1 MVLFIA
7 LSHGTELP
15 FRPWSTN
22 WWKFFI
28 KTTAIKPS
36 GRLTIETSIWF
47 FSNHIFSYRMCGC
60 WVYWFLYFFSPQ
72 ASTKP
77 TVPTYTVECSTS
89 ILYKKR
95 SHVPISWS
103 RTRIKGRRKRKIM
116 HGSQQGNCINHKTC
130 SVMYYI
136 NVKLF
141 QIITSIIC
149 TGLYQKC
156 IMLLFRALTAVLLII
171 LMITD
176 ILSITFHFI
185 YMIR

>member
-1 MVLFIA
+1 
-7 LSHGTELP
+7 
-15 FRPWSTN
+15 
-22 WWKFFI
+22 
-28 KTTAIKPS
+28 
-36 GRLTIETSIWF
+36 
-47 FSNHIFSYRMCGC
+47 MCEC
-60 WVYWFLYFFSPQ
+60 WVYWFFFCSSNNEPI
-72 ASTKP
+72 
-77 TVPTYTVECSTS
+77 VPTYAVECSTS
-89 ILYKKR
+89 ILRRRKK
-95 SHVPISWS
+95 SCAHFMIKNMKEN
-103 RTRIKGRRKRKIM
+103 KGRRKKFM

-130 SVMYYI
+130 FVMYYI

-156 IMLLFRALTAVLLII
+156 IMLLFRALTTVMLTI